1 MSVEEECL
9 GTGKRFP
16 QFCTG
21 IHQSLIW
28 RRCQIRFGSHCT
40 TEPAEG
46 EKIWGCHYLVI
57 EEKKALFVII
67 RDKYLGCQ
75 WDGYPWTQS
84 SAGPSLRP
92 GERWFRPSSWTR
104 QTEQRS
110 PPPTKVYLVT
120 WHELL
125 SFDVESMLIKEK
137 TRNKTKFRKKNNFV
151 NHEYFGG
158 YDALNWL
165 FCTKV
170 FFPGEH
176 SHMTSD
182 FKICR

>member
-57 EEKKALFVII
+57 EEKKAFFVII

-137 TRNKTKFRKKNNFV
+137 TRNKGKGNMLTVFRTPVKSKRHQNQAEAKESYKV
-151 NHEYFGG
+151 T
-158 YDALNWL
+158 LQVIWL
-165 FCTKV
+165 
-170 FFPGEH
+170 
-176 SHMTSD
+176 
-182 FKICR
+182 I